1 MSRTCSLRL
10 PSALSFPHLT
20 SFFTNNRKTNLF
32 TAANLPLWSSRAG
45 YHPAWRSH
53 KKINLLSFP
62 DLIGWRTANNPVN
75 CWLTT
80 AKTCWRERKRKQ
92 TESSLT
98 SRVTDGR
105 KKKQLT
111 LLFLRRRNETFCC
124 ELVKRRETT
133 NLVGIGCCRA
143 LSETYA
149 ARHPGEV
156 KKNFTAAGCPQIHLS

>member
-1 MSRTCSLRL
+1 MESRGRQEGFIKNYLYSPSLN
-10 PSALSFPHLT
+10 LSSH
-20 SFFTNNRKTNLF
+20 SCHCEVNLF
-32 TAANLPLWSSRAG
+32 AAAIHNKNKLAMSS
-45 YHPAWRSH
+45 S
-53 KKINLLSFP
+53 
-62 DLIGWRTANNPVN
+62 DLIRWRTANNPVN

-80 AKTCWRERKRKQ
+80 AKTCWRERKRKR
-92 TESSLT
+92 TEASLT

-149 ARHPGEV
+149 ARHPGQEKTSQPQAVSKFTSLSREV
-156 KKNFTAAGCPQIHLS
+156 ARKGG